1 VASPPTVP
9 AVAIYALGDQI
20 PQIDPSA
27 YIHPEATI
35 IGSVVVGPQSSVWP
49 GAVLRGDGGRIVIG
63 ARTSIQDGC
72 VLHTTPEHPTIV
84 GDECVVGHLVH
95 LEGCT
100 IEDRCLLGVG
110 SVILHRV
117 VIGTGATV
125 AANAVVLNDTVVPPG
140 AVAMG
145 VPAKIREG
153 ASRAEDIQRGAKVY
167 VHKSGWYREQ
177 LRRID

>member
-1 VASPPTVP
+1 
-9 AVAIYALGDQI
+9 
-20 PQIDPSA
+20 
-27 YIHPEATI
+27 
-35 IGSVVVGPQSSVWP
+35 
-49 GAVLRGDGGRIVIG
+49 
-63 ARTSIQDGC
+63 
-72 VLHTTPEHPTIV
+72 
-84 GDECVVGHLVH
+84 
-95 LEGCT
+95 
-100 IEDRCLLGVG
+100 
-110 SVILHRV
+110 VILHRV